1 MKISTMATLPSLPP
15 RSHTTAPKNTQRDG
29 GFRLNIKPEDKT
41 DIRLMLTYIASSLR
55 ELLSHDITPQE
66 LQTGSERLTG
76 NPSIWNSI
84 HHLLQ
89 EKGVAFVFTPHNAIT
104 FKE

>member
-1 MKISTMATLPSLPP
+1 MKISTMATLPSLPS

-89 EKGVAFVFTPHNAIT
+89 EKGVAFVFTSDDAIT
-104 FKE
+104 FKK